1 MATNDNTSIVYHRYT
16 GLINEESP
24 DSWFSN
30 DSCNDRLADCRF
42 IINLINELSNIVIII
57 SSRTKSIS

>member
-30 DSCNDRLADCRF
+30 DSSNDGLADCRF
-42 IINLINELSNIVIII
+42 IINLINGFSNIVFMVCATT
-57 SSRTKSIS
+57 RSIL